1 MRIDYP
7 EIEELVRTVKE
18 LREEKNKN
26 AGEEKAAAS
35 QLRERLVEFEGNHI
49 ELGNMVVV
57 FSDTSRVDM
66 KKMREELL
74 KLGVSGL
81 ILEQATIAATV
92 VNPGGKMD
100 IRYAT
105 SAPAQR

>member
-7 EIEELVRTVKE
+7 EIEGLARDVKE

-26 AGEEKAAAS
+26 AGEEKVAAS
-35 QLRERLVEFEGNHI
+35 QLREALAEFEGSRI

-66 KKMREELL
+66 KRMREELL
-74 KLGVSGL
+74 KLGVSGTV
-81 ILEQATIAATV
+81 LEQATIAATV

-105 SAPAQR
+105 SVPTQR

>member
-7 EIEELVRTVKE
+7 EVEELAQKVKN
-18 LREEKNKN
+18 LREEKNKYS
-26 AGEEKAAAS
+26 GEEKVCVL
-35 QLRERLVEFEGNHI
+35 QLREKLAEFDGARI

-105 SAPAQR
+105 AAPA

>member
-26 AGEEKAAAS
+26 AGEEKVAAS

-105 SAPAQR
+105 SAPTQR

>member
-26 AGEEKAAAS
+26 AGEEKVAAS
-35 QLRERLVEFEGNHI
+35 QLRERLVEFEGSHI

-81 ILEQATIAATV
+81 ILAAATQAATV

-105 SAPAQR
+105 AAPA

>member
-26 AGEEKAAAS
+26 AGEEKVAAS

-74 KLGVSGL
+74 KLGVSGR
-81 ILEQATIAATV
+81 ILEQATLAATV
-92 VNPGGKMD
+92 VNPSGRMN

-105 SAPAQR
+105 AAV